1 MGLGLY
7 FAEGEG
13 PKFERPIRT
22 EADVAALQVA
32 DMDKLR
38 YVTDAVSSIRKA
50 LNGRVPLIGFS
61 GSPFTLACYMIEG
74 GGSKEFRLIKTMMY
88 QRPDLLHKILDVLA
102 DSVIVYLN
110 AQIAAGAQA
119 VQIFD
124 TWGGALS
131 HVAYREFS
139 LRYMQKI
146 VAGLTREAEGRQVPV
161 IAFTKGGGLWLE
173 AMADIGVDALG
184 LDWTVDLGTARGRV
198 GHKVT
203 LQGNF
208 DPMALFGT
216 PESIEQEVARIL
228 AEFGSGNGHV
238 FNLGHGINQHTN
250 PEHAKVLI
258 DAVHKLSKPYHA
270 A

>member
-1 MGLGLY
+1 
-7 FAEGEG
+7 
-13 PKFERPIRT
+13 
-22 EADVAALQVA
+22 
-32 DMDKLR
+32 
-38 YVTDAVSSIRKA
+38 
-50 LNGRVPLIGFS
+50 
-61 GSPFTLACYMIEG
+61 MIEG

-184 LDWTVDLGTARGRV
+184 LDWTVDLGAARGRV
-198 GHKVT
+198 GDKVT

-228 AEFGSGNGHV
+228 AEFGHGNGHV
-238 FNLGHGINQHTN
+238 FNLGHGINQHTP

>member
-1 MGLGLY
+1 
-7 FAEGEG
+7 
-13 PKFERPIRT
+13 
-22 EADVAALQVA
+22 
-32 DMDKLR
+32 MDKLR

-184 LDWTVDLGTARGRV
+184 LDWTVDLSAARGRV
-198 GHKVT
+198 GDKVT

-258 DAVHKLSKPYHA
+258 DAVHRLSKPYHA
-270 A
+270 V